1 MRRYT
6 EFSKGYYR
14 RKQERWVNHKIKTA
28 CSILTLIHRSS
39 GGGLTAAFG
48 NAVIFSDDLFVW

>member
-39 GGGLTAAFG
+39 EG
-48 NAVIFSDDLFVW
+48 D